1 MSLSGTSLLYGSIL
15 RLLLQLNVD
24 FNLKN
29 YKYLIFYVFL
39 YVQMIIK
46 FFIKSPKTWQI
57 YLSAVWKI
65 LRLKLGYY

>member
-24 FNLKN
+24 FNLKD